1 MNKAD
6 KYQQNTSLHW
16 AVTSGNNIAVKL
28 LIEAGADL
36 NAINEKVIRS
46 PLRENCIFGI
56 SNQVMLTVSAIKAS
70 YKL

>member
-6 KYQQNTSLHW
+6 KYQGNTSLHW

-36 NAINEKVIRS
+36 NAINEKVMVS
-46 PLRENCIFGI
+46 LE
-56 SNQVMLTVSAIKAS
+56 VSATKACKKHGDFYMKS
-70 YKL
+70 RCHTL